1 MDLTQFL
8 QQLDELTAS
17 AVSTFEAAPDQE
29 TLEQA
34 RIDFLGAKKGQL
46 KAAQKLF
53 GAVGKEDR
61 PTAGQRFNET
71 KQAIEAA
78 LEQAQQRLQT
88 STDSGSQEDQQFD
101 PTLPGQ
107 TLQLGHLHPI
117 TQTIEELKDIMG
129 RLGFSVADGPE
140 IEDVWE

>member
-78 LEQAQQRLQT
+78 LEQAQHSQLRNFPEKAPGPTVITEYTLWILSIRRL
-88 STDSGSQEDQQFD
+88 STRCAKRCSQSAS
-101 PTLPGQ
+101 P
-107 TLQLGHLHPI
+107 
-117 TQTIEELKDIMG
+117 
-129 RLGFSVADGPE
+129 
-140 IEDVWE
+140 